1 MLFKPRRIP
10 VTLLTGFLGAGKT
23 TVLNHLLRAARSE
36 RIAVIVNEFGE
47 IGLDHDLI
55 ETSSETLVLMES
67 GCLCCSI
74 RGDLADTLDDL
85 RRDREQGDIHFDRVV
100 IETTGIADPGPIQH
114 TLLVEPAIAESYALD
129 GVVTVADAAN
139 GSSTFD
145 RHFEAVAQIA
155 VADRLLVAK
164 ADLVTAARLTAFEA
178 RLRAI
183 NPTAPILRADR
194 GRVAPDA
201 LFGLDIAHGEGGAA
215 AAARWGVMAL
225 DAGAA
230 GGASSAGRDGAV
242 DALTA
247 MLQRQRHEPRVMSA
261 TAVIETPIEPLVF
274 DLWLETI
281 LTLCGPELLRF
292 KAIIHIAGEE
302 APLALHAVQHVLHP
316 PVALPRWPSDDRRSR
331 FVLIGKNIPRRLLD
345 ESIAFLRNPPELAAS
360 DPFSEPED
368 ASRGATAPAPA

>member
-1 MLFKPRRIP
+1 D
-10 VTLLTGFLGAGKT
+10 
-23 TVLNHLLRAARSE
+23 
-36 RIAVIVNEFGE
+36 
-47 IGLDHDLI
+47 IG
-55 ETSSETLVLMES
+55 
-67 GCLCCSI
+67 
-74 RGDLADTLDDL
+74 
-85 RRDREQGDIHFDRVV
+85 
-100 IETTGIADPGPIQH
+100 
-114 TLLVEPAIAESYALD
+114 
-129 GVVTVADAAN
+129 
-139 GSSTFD
+139 
-145 RHFEAVAQIA
+145 
-155 VADRLLVAK
+155 
-164 ADLVTAARLTAFEA
+164 
-178 RLRAI
+178 
-183 NPTAPILRADR
+183 
-194 GRVAPDA
+194 
-201 LFGLDIAHGEGGAA
+201 HGEGGAA

-225 DAGAA
+225 DASAA
-230 GGASSAGRDGAV
+230 GEASSAGRDGAV

-247 MLQRQRHEPRVMSA
+247 MLQRRRHEPRVMSA